1 MEIPSRVPYFF
12 DPFPPRL
19 PLFTHF
25 STLAHPHYMLITE
38 AVASL
43 TVLRSSN
50 DLTTSFSNMLVAF
63 FSLVI

>member
-1 MEIPSRVPYFF
+1 MEIPSRVPNLF

-25 STLAHPHYMLITE
+25 STLAHPYYMFIAE

-43 TVLRSSN
+43 TVPRSSN
-50 DLTTSFSNMLVAF
+50 DLTTSLSNTLVAF